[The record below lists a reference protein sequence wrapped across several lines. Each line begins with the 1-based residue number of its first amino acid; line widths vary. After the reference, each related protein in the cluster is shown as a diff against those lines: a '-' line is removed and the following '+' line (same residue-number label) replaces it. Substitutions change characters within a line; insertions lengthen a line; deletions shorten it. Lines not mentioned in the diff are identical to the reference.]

1 MIVAEVRQ
9 GRWADSARLMAAA
22 RAAEAEAG
30 VARASC
36 FMATPANIQSARD
49 LGLWHASMEGAGP
62 DDLVLVA
69 EGADPEAGLA
79 AASRHLEER
88 PRADAVPG
96 TGRSAAPR
104 TLARAEADLA
114 IVSVPGEYA
123 ALEAHKALEAGMD
136 VLLFSDGVSGTE
148 ELALK
153 RRARALGRLVM
164 GPGAGTAILSGVGIG
179 FANVVSRG
187 PVGVVAAA
195 GTGVQE
201 VTCLIDRFGSGISE
215 CYGTGGH
222 DLHAEIGAIS
232 ALSAIDRLATDPAT
246 MVILCVSKPPDPD
259 VAEVVLQA
267 LAATGKPAVAC
278 MVGGGD
284 IDVPAGVTLAPTL
297 EAAAIAAARLAGRHV
312 AEPPMPEVEWVLPGR
327 VRGLFSGGT
336 LCSEAAAI
344 LAGRLG
350 GVQSNA
356 PAGSATRLGAGEEPT
371 GHAVIDMGEE
381 EFTRGRPHPMIDPE
395 PRVERLAREAAD
407 HSVAV
412 ILLDVVLG
420 YASHPDPTA
429 LLAPAVAAAL
439 AARPNLAVVAHV
451 CGTEADPQVLS
462 RQEAALAAAGA
473 RLCSTNAQAARLAAA
488 LVG

>member
-1 MIVAEVRQ
+1 
-9 GRWADSARLMAAA
+9 
-22 RAAEAEAG
+22 
-30 VARASC
+30 
-36 FMATPANIQSARD
+36 
-49 LGLWHASMEGAGP
+49 
-62 DDLVLVA
+62 
-69 EGADPEAGLA
+69 
-79 AASRHLEER
+79 
-88 PRADAVPG
+88 
-96 TGRSAAPR
+96 
-104 TLARAEADLA
+104 
-114 IVSVPGEYA
+114 
-123 ALEAHKALEAGMD
+123 
-136 VLLFSDGVSGTE
+136 
-148 ELALK
+148 
-153 RRARALGRLVM
+153 M
-164 GPGAGTAILSGVGIG
+164 GPGAGTAMLYGVGMG

-195 GTGVQE
+195 GTGAQE
-201 VTCLIDRFGSGISE
+201 VTCAHRPLRSGVSE

-232 ALSAIDRLATDPAT
+232 ALSAIDRLAPTRRPWSSSASRSLPT
-246 MVILCVSKPPDPD
+246 RTWPRSCCR
-259 VAEVVLQA
+259 A

-284 IDVPAGVTLAPTL
+284 IDVPVGVTLAPTL
-297 EAAAIAAARLAGRHV
+297 EAAAIAAARLAGRDV
-312 AEPPMPEVEWVLPGR
+312 AEPPTPEVEWVLPGR

-344 LAGRLG
+344 LAERLG
-350 GVQSNA
+350 GVA
-356 PAGSATRLGAGEEPT
+356 VECPGGIRHPARCRRGAHRPRRDRHGRGGVHPGS
-371 GHAVIDMGEE
+371 
-381 EFTRGRPHPMIDPE
+381 PHPMIDPQ

-420 YASHPDPTA
+420 YASHPDPA
-429 LLAPAVAAAL
+429 AFLAPAVAAAL